1 METYASELVLLA
13 PVDKLTHVPEPV
25 IALLEILLEKDPDRR
40 LQTPTE
46 LLRVIPK
53 VTEALEALEALSGEI
68 LKTVAELFKK
78 RSKQTHARSYL
89 ALGGNKFTSAPI
101 PNHTAR

>member
-1 METYASELVLLA
+1 METYASELALLA

-53 VTEALEALEALSGEI
+53 VTEALEALSGEI